1 MTGKTGTRPAPISG
15 RQDPGTGAER
25 VTRTHPP
32 SFEERYRALFDN
44 VPCGVAVF
52 RPTPD
57 EDDYVVVEFNNT
69 AGIIENITKDKVV
82 GKKLTAVFPGVKAFG
97 LIDVLRRVD
106 QTGHPE
112 RHPVGLYRDDRL
124 YGWREN
130 YVYKL
135 STGEIVAVYTD
146 QTEQV
151 KTKEALWHSE
161 NRFQSLV
168 ASSADHIFMVDRND
182 RYLFSNDRV
191 GQFNATSGNSL
202 VGQMIDDFY
211 TPELASRYRRLIDH
225 VFSTGETVSFEHE
238 LEESDGLHYHI
249 DTLFPV
255 YKDDRVWAVGGVC
268 HDITRIKVYEKELQ
282 QKNEQLEKALRELN
296 ETQQRFVDQ
305 ERQRAMSQMACGIAH
320 DFNNFLSLI
329 QGYTDLLLDSPE
341 ILDDKPT
348 ARRYFSL
355 INAATEDATRIVRRL
370 RQFYR
375 PGDDESF
382 SLIDVAALIEN
393 AVALTRPKW
402 DKQTQINDALITI
415 FKEFDHHSRVS
426 GNQTE
431 LTEMLTNLIFN
442 AVDAMPRGGALR
454 FITRE
459 EGDRVVLAVSD
470 TGQGMDAAIREKCLT
485 PFFTTK
491 GEEGSG
497 LGLAAVQGIVTRHQG
512 HIDIYSEPGHGTT
525 FEIYLPAVSRKDE
538 QEKVFPQSFSSQST
552 GLKILIVDD
561 EAPLLEMLTDYLKR
575 DNHRVVSATNGI
587 EGIQKFNNG
596 WFDLV
601 ITDLAMPIMGGE
613 GLARH
618 IKAIDPDKPVILL
631 TGFGDMLEADDEK
644 ARHADMVLS
653 KPLTLAALRGTI
665 NQMIIEKKR

>member
-1 MTGKTGTRPAPISG
+1 MTGKTGTRPAASSS
-15 RQDPGTGAER
+15 RQAPGTDADR
-25 VTRTHPP
+25 VSKTCHP
-32 SFEERYRALFDN
+32 FEERYQTLFDN

-52 RPTPD
+52 RPAPD
-57 EDDYVVVEFNNT
+57 GDDFLVVEFNK
-69 AGIIENITKDKVV
+69 AAEKIENIPEGKVV
-82 GKKLTAVFPGVKAFG
+82 GKPLTAVFPGVRSFG
-97 LIDVLRRVD
+97 LMDVLRRVD
-106 QTGHPE
+106 QTGRPE
-112 RHPVGLYRDDRL
+112 KHPVGLYRDDRL

-151 KTKEALWHSE
+151 RTKEALWHSE

-168 ASSADHIFMVDRND
+168 ASSADHIFMVDRNGH
-182 RYLFSNDRV
+182 YLFSNDRV
-191 GQFNATSGNSL
+191 GQFNADSGSTL
-202 VGQMIDDFY
+202 IGRTIDEFY
-211 TPELASRYRRLIDH
+211 PPDLAGRYRRLIDH
-225 VFSTGETVSFEHE
+225 VFETGEIVSFEHE
-238 LEESDGLHYHI
+238 LEEPDGLHYHT

-255 YKDDRVWAVGGVC
+255 YRDDHVWAVGGMC
-268 HDITRIKVYEKELQ
+268 HDITPLKAFDNELR
-282 QKNEQLEKALRELN
+282 QKNEALENALRQLN
-296 ETQQRFVDQ
+296 DTQRQFVDQ

-329 QGYTDLLLDSPE
+329 QGYTDLLIDSPE

-355 INAATEDATRIVRRL
+355 ISNATADATRIVRRL

-375 PGDDESF
+375 PAEDERF
-382 SLIDVAALIEN
+382 SLIDIAALVEN
-393 AVALTRPKW
+393 AIALTRPRW
-402 DKQTQINDALITI
+402 DKQSQIYDASITV
-415 FKEFDHHSRVS
+415 FKQFDHHSLVN
-426 GNQTE
+426 GNRTE

-442 AVDAMPRGGALR
+442 AVDAMPRGGSLR
-454 FITRE
+454 FFTRE
-459 EGDRVVLAVSD
+459 EDQWVIVAVSD
-470 TGQGMDAAIREKCLT
+470 SGQGMDAAVREKCLT

-491 GEEGSG
+491 GDEGSG

-512 HIDIYSEPGHGTT
+512 HIDIHSQPGQGTT
-525 FEIYLPAVSRKDE
+525 FEIYLPAGGRKGE
-538 QEKVFPQSFSSQST
+538 PEKVSPQSLSCLPT

-561 EAPLLEMLTDYLKR
+561 EDPLLEMLTDYLKR
-575 DNHRVVSATNGI
+575 DNHQVVSAANGLEGI
-587 EGIQKFNNG
+587 EKFNKG

-601 ITDLAMPIMGGE
+601 ITDLAMPVMGGD

-631 TGFGDMLEADDEK
+631 TGFGEMLEADDEK
-644 ARHADMVLS
+644 VRHADMVLS